1 MALFKKRKD
10 DIKQKIKP
18 PMFPGLPEH
27 NFPTYEPTFPSSLDN
42 IKRAVQDFDHEERP
56 LAIPE
61 EKAIFV
67 KVEKYKEAID
77 AHLTA
82 IGLAPEWQ
90 FPRRRIEYCLSM
102 SKDKQLRFDVEQ
114 KLKQIEIEK
123 GIPISGSQEACSLP
137 LRREIKKI

>member
-77 AHLTA
+77 TLEIIKEKLKTA
-82 IGLAPEWQ
+82 QAVLNELRELKRKEEAELEEWQ
-90 FPRRRIEYCLSM
+90 GTINNIKE
-102 SKDKQLRFDVEQ
+102 
-114 KLKQIEIEK
+114 KLTLVDNNLFEI
-123 GIPISGSQEACSLP
+123 
-137 LRREIKKI
+137 

>member
-1 MALFKKRKD
+1 MALFKKKKD

-42 IKRAVQDFDHEERP
+42 IKRAVQDFDYEERP

-67 KVEKYKEAID
+67 KIDKYKEAID
-77 AHLTA
+77 TLE
-82 IGLAPEWQ
+82 IIKE
-90 FPRRRIEYCLSM
+90 
-102 SKDKQLRFDVEQ
+102 
-114 KLKQIEIEK
+114 KLKTAQVVLNELRELKRKEEAELEEWENTLNNIKEK
-123 GIPISGSQEACSLP
+123 LTLIDNNLFEV
-137 LRREIKKI
+137 

>member
-42 IKRAVQDFDHEERP
+42 IKRAVQDFDYEERP

-77 AHLTA
+77 TLQIIKEKLKTA
-82 IGLAPEWQ
+82 QAVLNELRELKRKEEAELEEWQ
-90 FPRRRIEYCLSM
+90 GTINNIKE
-102 SKDKQLRFDVEQ
+102 
-114 KLKQIEIEK
+114 KLTLVDNNLFEI
-123 GIPISGSQEACSLP
+123 
-137 LRREIKKI
+137 

>member
-1 MALFKKRKD
+1 MSLFKKKKD

-77 AHLTA
+77 TLEIIKEKLKTA
-82 IGLAPEWQ
+82 QAVLNELRELKRKEEAELEEWQ
-90 FPRRRIEYCLSM
+90 GTINNIKE
-102 SKDKQLRFDVEQ
+102 
-114 KLKQIEIEK
+114 KLTLVDNNLFEI
-123 GIPISGSQEACSLP
+123 
-137 LRREIKKI
+137 

>member
-42 IKRAVQDFDHEERP
+42 IKRAVQDFDYEERP

-77 AHLTA
+77 TLEIIKEKLKTA
-82 IGLAPEWQ
+82 QAVLNELRELKRKEEAELEEWQ
-90 FPRRRIEYCLSM
+90 GTINNIKE
-102 SKDKQLRFDVEQ
+102 
-114 KLKQIEIEK
+114 KLTLVDNNLFEI
-123 GIPISGSQEACSLP
+123 
-137 LRREIKKI
+137 

>member
-1 MALFKKRKD
+1 MGLFKKKKD

-56 LAIPE
+56 LAVPE

-67 KVEKYKEAID
+67 KVDKYKEAID
-77 AHLTA
+77 TLEIIKEKLKTA
-82 IGLAPEWQ
+82 QAVLNELRELKRKEEAELEEWQ
-90 FPRRRIEYCLSM
+90 GTINNIKE
-102 SKDKQLRFDVEQ
+102 
-114 KLKQIEIEK
+114 KLTLVDNNLFEI
-123 GIPISGSQEACSLP
+123 
-137 LRREIKKI
+137 

>member
-77 AHLTA
+77 TLE
-82 IGLAPEWQ
+82 IIKE
-90 FPRRRIEYCLSM
+90 
-102 SKDKQLRFDVEQ
+102 
-114 KLKQIEIEK
+114 KLKTAQAVLNELRELKRKEEAELEEWENTLNNIKEKLTLVDNNLFEI
-123 GIPISGSQEACSLP
+123 
-137 LRREIKKI
+137 